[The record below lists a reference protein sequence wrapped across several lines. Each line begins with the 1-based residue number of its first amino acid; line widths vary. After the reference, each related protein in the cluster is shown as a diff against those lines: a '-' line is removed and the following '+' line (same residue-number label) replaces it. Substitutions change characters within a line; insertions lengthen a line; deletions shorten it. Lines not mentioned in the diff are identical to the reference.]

1 MVKKIPMR
9 TPILEL
15 FNETLISSST
25 LKRIGDKNRNTKRWG
40 IGIIPPDA
48 HFFMC
53 VPNSKYSNY
62 EQ

>member
-1 MVKKIPMR
+1 MVKKITMR

-40 IGIIPPDA
+40 IGTTPPVA
-48 HFFMC
+48 HFLVC
-53 VPNSKYSNY
+53 VSNSKYSNY